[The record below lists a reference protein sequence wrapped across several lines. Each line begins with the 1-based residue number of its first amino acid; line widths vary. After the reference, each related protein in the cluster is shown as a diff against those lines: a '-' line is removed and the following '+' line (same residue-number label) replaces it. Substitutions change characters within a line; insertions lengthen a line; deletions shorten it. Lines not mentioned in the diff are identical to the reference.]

1 MSHRCSKHGEKLA
14 LYLVSDENYAFPSG
28 NSGLQKI
35 QPWIFQPLFFNPEQ
49 NPWIIQIWKKIS
61 V

>member
-28 NSGLQKI
+28 NGGLQKI
-35 QPWIFQPLFFNPEQ
+35 QPWIFQPLFFNTEQ
-49 NPWIIQIWKKIS
+49 NPWII
-61 V
+61 